1 MEVHVVASGLFEA
14 VFPAALAQNASVP
27 QVVIGQTP
35 LGRHGQ
41 PDDLVGATIFP
52 ASRAADLIA
61 DQVLLVGGGV
71 RM

>member
-14 VFPAALAQNASVP
+14 VFSAALAQNASVH
-27 QVVIGQTP
+27 QVVTGHTP

-41 PDDLVGATIFP
+41 PDDLVGAASFP

-61 DQVLLVGGGV
+61 DHVLLVDGGV

>member
-1 MEVHVVASGLFEA
+1 MEVHVVASGLFKS
-14 VFPAALAQNASVP
+14 VFSAALVQNASVP
-27 QVVIGQTP
+27 QVVTGQTP

-41 PDDLVGATIFP
+41 PDDLVGTAIFP

-61 DQVLLVGGGV
+61 NHVLLVDGGV

>member
-1 MEVHVVASGLFEA
+1 MEVHVVASGLFKSVFSA
-14 VFPAALAQNASVP
+14 VLAQNASVP

-41 PDDLVGATIFP
+41 PDDLVGAAIFP
-52 ASRAADLIA
+52 TSRAVDLIA
-61 DQVLLVGGGV
+61 DHFLLVDGGG